1 MEREAAQLV
10 FIVFPA
16 LLALA
21 AGWDIASFTIP
32 NYLQLALIGAFA
44 VFVIGTGMAPGA
56 IGGHLL
62 AGFVG
67 LAIGFT
73 LFALGYI
80 GGGDAKLFACV
91 VLWIGFGSL
100 LDYALVAAVMGGGLT
115 VLILAMRRVPLP
127 AFLVSQGW
135 IVRLHDAKGG
145 IPYGV
150 ALAAG
155 AFLVL
160 PQTEIFKI
168 AATI

>member
-1 MEREAAQLV
+1 MAAELLV
-10 FIVFPA
+10 LIVLPI

-32 NYLQLALIGAFA
+32 NFLQLALIASFC
-44 VFVIGTGMAPGA
+44 VFIVATGMAPAA

-62 AGFVG
+62 AGLLG
-67 LAIGFT
+67 LVIGFT

-91 VLWIGFGSL
+91 VLWLGFANL
-100 LDYALVAAVMGGGLT
+100 LDYAVVASIMGGALTLLIIGLRH
-115 VLILAMRRVPLP
+115 MPLP
-127 AFLVSQGW
+127 ALLTGQAW
-135 IVRLHDAKGG
+135 ILRLHDAKGG

-155 AFLVL
+155 AFLIL
-160 PQTEIFKI
+160 PQTEIFRI
-168 AATI
+168 ASTI

>member
-1 MEREAAQLV
+1 MSVAEL
-10 FIVFPA
+10 IVWIVLPL
-16 LLALA
+16 LLASA

-32 NYLQLALIGAFA
+32 NHLQFALIAAFC
-44 VFVIGTGMAPGA
+44 VFIIASGMAPA
-56 IGGHLL
+56 AVGGHLL

-73 LFALGYI
+73 LFAFGYI

-91 VLWIGFGSL
+91 VLWLGFANL
-100 LDYALVAAVMGGGLT
+100 LDYALVASVFGGLLT
-115 VLILAMRRVPLP
+115 MIIIAMRHVPLP
-127 AFLVSQGW
+127 AALAERAW
-135 IVRLHDAKGG
+135 IQRLHDARGG

-155 AFLVL
+155 ACAIL
-160 PQTEIFKI
+160 PQTEIFHI